1 MAQEPF
7 QEEHSS
13 PESGSP
19 DLQEAG
25 PSHSTDP
32 DAVGE
37 SDEVSVER
45 LNKCATILGESPVQL
60 RRLKRSKSYRQQKT
74 QMLQH
79 SVVRNLQ
86 SLCPDDSTI
95 QEPQLSSDGAE
106 MIQQLKEKLL
116 SCETTG
122 QKVQVLTILPKSWSI
137 HKIEEEFGV
146 SNYLARMAKDLVEE
160 KGILSNPDPRTRPF
174 PQEIVDRV
182 TSFYKRED
190 ISREMP
196 GIKDKVSVMV
206 NGQRVSRTKHL
217 ILSNLK
223 EVYQK
228 FKDVFPGTEIGFSK
242 FASLRPKECVLAGA
256 SGTHSVC
263 VCTIHQNVKL
273 MIHGAKLASLT
284 AESGHP
290 LTSCKECIASITCN
304 PVTTACFLGSCEY
317 CGSLDD
323 FREWLI
329 QIFSHYMIDEVQY
342 QQWTT
347 TDRSN
352 LETYIDT
359 TEEFV
364 DSFCEKL
371 HTLKRH
377 DFIAQQQSLY
387 LTQRKELL
395 LDNEYIVM
403 TDFAENYSF
412 VLQDAVQGF
421 HWNNAQAT
429 VHPFVCYYR
438 RLGVINHVS
447 FVIISDCLNHDTVA
461 VHLYQKHLIS
471 FLTNHFGHSPVRMI
485 YFSDGAS
492 SQYKNCKNFANLCH
506 HASDFNGILAEWH
519 FFATSHGKGPCDG
532 VLGGLSKDLQLVP
545 VCKDHTMIK

>member
-32 DAVGE
+32 DAVGK

-223 EVYQK
+223 
-228 FKDVFPGTEIGFSK
+228 
-242 FASLRPKECVLAGA
+242 
-256 SGTHSVC
+256 
-263 VCTIHQNVKL
+263 
-273 MIHGAKLASLT
+273 
-284 AESGHP
+284 
-290 LTSCKECIASITCN
+290 
-304 PVTTACFLGSCEY
+304 
-317 CGSLDD
+317 
-323 FREWLI
+323 
-329 QIFSHYMIDEVQY
+329 
-342 QQWTT
+342 
-347 TDRSN
+347 
-352 LETYIDT
+352 
-359 TEEFV
+359 
-364 DSFCEKL
+364 
-371 HTLKRH
+371 
-377 DFIAQQQSLY
+377 
-387 LTQRKELL
+387 
-395 LDNEYIVM
+395 
-403 TDFAENYSF
+403 
-412 VLQDAVQGF
+412 
-421 HWNNAQAT
+421 
-429 VHPFVCYYR
+429 
-438 RLGVINHVS
+438 
-447 FVIISDCLNHDTVA
+447 
-461 VHLYQKHLIS
+461 
-471 FLTNHFGHSPVRMI
+471 
-485 YFSDGAS
+485 
-492 SQYKNCKNFANLCH
+492 
-506 HASDFNGILAEWH
+506 
-519 FFATSHGKGPCDG
+519 
-532 VLGGLSKDLQLVP
+532 
-545 VCKDHTMIK
+545 